1 MQFILTFY
9 SMKPTFFLAFL
20 LLLTVFT
27 HAQSTKNDVTESKVL
42 TEDQRLYGLSQIWSE
57 TKYNFVYYDQLKI
70 DWDSLYQATIPKV
83 RMAKTTIAY
92 YDELRHFAAQL
103 NDGHTGVWYPTS
115 FYKNEAAYAP
125 LTTSLIEDKVFIT
138 GVLNDT
144 LTQQGVRKGME
155 ILKIDGLPV
164 TSYANKFVSTFEG
177 TSTLQGHKMMVYS
190 TYLLNGPVDQ
200 LLNLTLKDQRGKIKE
215 FHISRKLSKK
225 GIPVVQFAITSD
237 QIGVLTINGFNA
249 AFKKTFDS
257 IYPSIIK
264 VKALVIDLR
273 NNGGGDGRQGYY
285 LLKHLTKQ
293 PFPDPV
299 SSYRQYNVA
308 MRVWGVDA
316 KTDTY
321 FSMTP
326 GTNKPF
332 ADRVI
337 FEKPIAVLIGKQ
349 TYSAAEDF
357 TILFD
362 YIKRGP
368 LIGQLSG
375 GSTGQPFFVKL
386 PGGGTFRV
394 CIKKDTYPDGKMF
407 VGIGIHPTIV
417 VPESSSSF
425 IKGKDLV
432 MDKAI
437 DVLLGK

>member
-1 MQFILTFY
+1 
-9 SMKPTFFLAFL
+9 MKQTFFLSFL
-20 LLLTVFT
+20 ILITSCVN
-27 HAQSTKNDVTESKVL
+27 AQSVKNDLIDSKIL
-42 TEDQRLYGLSQIWSE
+42 SEDQRVYGLSQIWSE

-83 RMAKTTIAY
+83 RIARTTLAY

-103 NDGHTGVWYPTS
+103 NDGHTGVWYPMS
-115 FYKNEAAYAP
+115 FYKDEAAYAP

-138 GVLNDT
+138 AVLNDT
-144 LTQQGVRKGME
+144 LTQKGVKKGME

-164 TSYANKFVSTFEG
+164 TSYAEKFVSPFEG
-177 TSTLQGHKMMVYS
+177 TSTLQGHNMMVYS
-190 TYLLNGPVDQ
+190 TYLLNGPINQ
-200 LLNLTLKDQRGKIKE
+200 LLNLTLKDQKGKIKE
-215 FHISRKLSKK
+215 FQISRKLTKK
-225 GIPVVQFAITSD
+225 EIPAVQFALTTD
-237 QIGVLTINGFNA
+237 QIGLLTINGFNA
-249 AFKKTFDS
+249 DFKKAFDS
-257 IYPSIIK
+257 IYPNLIK
-264 VKALVIDLR
+264 AKSLIIDLR
-273 NNGGGDGRQGYY
+273 NNGGGDGSQGYY

-293 PFPDPV
+293 PFSDPI
-299 SSYRQYNVA
+299 SSFRQYNVA

-337 FEKPIAVLIGKQ
+337 FEKPIVVLIGKQ

-357 TILFD
+357 AILFD

-375 GSTGQPFFVKL
+375 GSTGRPFFTEL

-394 CIKKDTYPDGKMF
+394 CIKKDTYPDGKLF
-407 VGIGIHPTIV
+407 VGVGIHPTIV
-417 VPESSSSF
+417 VPENSASF
-425 IKGKDLV
+425 IKGKDQV
-432 MDKAI
+432 MDKAF
-437 DVLLGK
+437 DVLQGRNNLIN